1 MLPHAN
7 VQPSDGKKRRTSETW
22 EVYAVISFSID
33 RRLATGA
40 GLALGSVLA
49 FSGSLSAADVKMPRD
64 ISWTAYESGSSGYSQ
79 SVGIGNMLK
88 KHYNVDLRII
98 PGKNDVSRMTP
109 LKIGQSKLCAC
120 GIASYFAQE
129 GVLMFAEKAW
139 GPQRLYNL
147 LNNNGKNGQ
156 QVAASVASGIK
167 VPADLKGKRVTF
179 IKGAPALN
187 QNMEAFLAFGGLT
200 WNDVQMI
207 EVPGWGQSV
216 DAVINGQADA
226 VWGSTVSSK
235 YAQLVASPQGLHF
248 PELPHA
254 DKAAWERAHK
264 IAPWWIPSK
273 VETIVPGYKGKAP
286 FEGNNF
292 PYPLFVSTNDAPDDL
307 AYGLTKGVM
316 ENYADI
322 KDSGPSMDGYQLSAQ
337 NFKFIFPY
345 HPAAIRYY
353 KEKGVWTAEHDAHN
367 ANLMKRQD
375 VLEAAW
381 KEMAGKSVADDKFA
395 EEWMKVRGAALTKA
409 GMPVVFN

>member
-1 MLPHAN
+1 MAH
-7 VQPSDGKKRRTSETW
+7 R
-22 EVYAVISFSID
+22 AV
-33 RRLATGA
+33 GA
-40 GLALGSVLA
+40 VGLAMLVAAPAG
-49 FSGSLSAADVKMPRD
+49 AADVKLPRD

-88 KHYNVDLRII
+88 GKHNVDLRII

-109 LKIGQSKLCAC
+109 LKLGQSKLCAC

-129 GVLMFAEKAW
+129 GVLMFAEKSW

-147 LNNNGKNGQ
+147 FNNNGKNGQ
-156 QVAASVASGIK
+156 QVAVSAASGVKVAS
-167 VPADLKGKRVTF
+167 DLKGKRVTF
-179 IKGAPALN
+179 VKGAPALN

-200 WNDVQMI
+200 WADVQKI

-248 PELPHA
+248 PPLPHS

-273 VETIVPGYKGKAP
+273 VETVVPGYKGQVP
-286 FEGNNF
+286 YEGSNF
-292 PYPLFVSTNDAPDDL
+292 PYPLFVSTNDASDDL
-307 AYGLTKGVM
+307 AYGLTKAVM
-316 ENYADI
+316 ENYDAI
-322 KDSGPSMDGYQLSAQ
+322 KESGPSMDGYQLASQ
-337 NFKFIFPY
+337 KLTFIFPY
-345 HPAAIRYY
+345 HPAAVKYY
-353 KEKGVWTAEHDAHN
+353 KEKGVWKAEHEAHN
-367 ANLMKRQD
+367 AGLLKRQD
-375 VLEAAW
+375 VLAAAW

-395 EEWMKVRGAALTKA
+395 AEWMKVRGAALTKA
-409 GMPVVFN
+409 GLPVVFN

>member
-1 MLPHAN
+1 
-7 VQPSDGKKRRTSETW
+7 
-22 EVYAVISFSID
+22 VIASS
-33 RRLATGA
+33 RQLVSRLARCSLVA
-40 GLALGSVLA
+40 VGLSTAVAASA
-49 FSGSLSAADVKMPRD
+49 QAADVNLPRD
-64 ISWTAYESGSSGYSQ
+64 LSWTAYESGSSGYSQ

-88 KHYNVDLRII
+88 GKHNVDLRII

-109 LKIGQSKLCAC
+109 LKLGQSKLCAC

-129 GVLMFAEKAW
+129 GVLMFAEKNW

-147 LNNNGKNGQ
+147 FNNNGKNGQ
-156 QVAASVASGIK
+156 QVAVSAVSGIK
-167 VPADLKGKRVTF
+167 VAADMKGKRVTF
-179 IKGAPALN
+179 VKGAPALN

-200 WNDVQMI
+200 WADVQKI

-248 PELPHA
+248 PPLPHA

-273 VETIVPGYKGKAP
+273 VETVVPGYKGELP
-286 FEGNNF
+286 YEGSNF

-307 AYGLTKGVM
+307 AYGLTKAVM
-316 ENYADI
+316 ENYDAI
-322 KDSGPSMDGYQLSAQ
+322 KESGPSMDGYQLSAQ
-337 NFKFIFPY
+337 KLTFVFPY
-345 HPAAIRYY
+345 HPAAVKYY
-353 KEKGVWTAEHDAHN
+353 KEKGVWTAEHEAHT
-367 ANLMKRQD
+367 ASVLKRQD
-375 VLEAAW
+375 VLAAAW
-381 KEMAGKSVADDKFA
+381 KEMSGKSVPDDKFA
-395 EEWMKVRGAALTKA
+395 EEWMKVRAAALTKA

>member
-1 MLPHAN
+1 VISKLRQDVSRLA
-7 VQPSDGKKRRTSETW
+7 RR
-22 EVYAVISFSID
+22 AVVAISFS
-33 RRLATGA
+33 AMAA
-40 GLALGSVLA
+40 GPAL
-49 FSGSLSAADVKMPRD
+49 AADVNLPREL
-64 ISWTAYESGSSGYSQ
+64 SWTAYESGSSGYSQ

-88 KHYNVDLRII
+88 GKHNVDLRII

-109 LKIGQSKLCAC
+109 LKLGQSKLCAC

-129 GVLMFAEKAW
+129 GVLMFAEKSW

-147 LNNNGKNGQ
+147 FNNNGKNGQ
-156 QVAASVASGIK
+156 QVAVSAASGIK
-167 VPADLKGKRVTF
+167 VAADMKGKRVTF
-179 IKGAPALN
+179 VKGAPALN

-200 WNDVQMI
+200 WADVQKI

-248 PELPHA
+248 PPLPHA

-273 VETIVPGYKGKAP
+273 VETVVPGYKGELP
-286 FEGNNF
+286 YEGSNF

-307 AYGLTKGVM
+307 AYGLTKAVM
-316 ENYADI
+316 ENYDAI
-322 KDSGPSMDGYQLSAQ
+322 KESGPSMDGYQLEAQ
-337 NFKFIFPY
+337 KLAFVFPY
-345 HPAAIRYY
+345 HPAAVKYY
-353 KEKGVWTAEHDAHN
+353 KERGVWTAELETHN
-367 ANLMKRQD
+367 ANLVKRQD
-375 VLEAAW
+375 VLAAAW
-381 KEMAGKSVADDKFA
+381 KEMSSTSVADDKFA
-395 EEWMKVRGAALTKA
+395 EEWMKVRAAALTKA